1 MRRGARPATIRRMR
15 RVLVP
20 ALALVLFLLAAA
32 TAAAHPTLVTTS
44 PLAGTKVDVGPAAV
58 QLSFS
63 EPVELA
69 GENTGDVFDESGQSA
84 ARGPAEQGK
93 DKREVEIPLR
103 PGLPDGTY
111 TVRYSVIGADSHVV
125 GGVFVFGIGDGDL
138 KDPYLAGIA
147 SGPSETGPWGTSSR
161 FLELVGLGGLIG
173 LIAFRWLVWAP
184 ALRGPLARASQ
195 GERDAVTTWGRDAFW
210 VGFGVLAVGAMV
222 AEGYL
227 LVVQSASVLGTTVW
241 GAIGDATGISQVL
254 GGTHFGE
261 LVQLRGALLFGL
273 FALGAALFI
282 REYGSSTQ
290 PRAATLEGPKWSA
303 LLMGALLLSVLGGI
317 AAQGHAN
324 VSDVAWLQ
332 IGTQLVHLVSVAVWV
347 VGLAMIALI
356 HFRLPR
362 IAPERGSALAA
373 RVLARYS
380 KVALV
385 AVALAVT
392 TGVIRSL
399 AEMDDPRELW
409 DTSYGQSILIKVALL
424 IPVGALALYNRK
436 VIVALRPVRHPNAA
450 TVRLVRRLAG
460 AELALSLV
468 IVVVASILVAQVPGA
483 SG

>member
-1 MRRGARPATIRRMR
+1 MRRA
-15 RVLVP
+15 LVP

-32 TAAAHPTLVTTS
+32 TAAAHPTLATTD
-44 PLAGTKVDVGPAAV
+44 PLADTKLDAAPAAV
-58 QLSFS
+58 QLTFS

-69 GENTGDVFDESGQSA
+69 GDNSGDVFDESGASA
-84 ARGPAEQGK
+84 ARGPAAQGE

-103 PGLPDGTY
+103 PGLADGTY

-125 GGVFVFGIGDGDL
+125 GGVFVFGIGDGEL

-184 ALRGPLARASQ
+184 ALRGPLAKASQ
-195 GERDAVTTWGRDAFW
+195 GERDAVTAWGRDTFW

-227 LVVQSASVLGTTVW
+227 LVVQSASILGTTVW

-254 GGTHFGE
+254 GGTYFGS

-282 REYGSSTQ
+282 REYGSSSQ
-290 PRAATLEGPKWSA
+290 PREATLEGPRWSA
-303 LLMGALLLSVLGGI
+303 VLMGALLASVLGGI

-324 VSDVAWLQ
+324 VADVAWLQ
-332 IGTQLVHLVSVAVWV
+332 IGTQLVHLVAVAVWI
-347 VGLAMIALI
+347 VGLAMIALV

-385 AVALAVT
+385 AVAVAVV

-399 AEMDDPRELW
+399 AELDDPTELW

-460 AELALSLV
+460 AELALSMV

-483 SG
+483 S

>member
-1 MRRGARPATIRRMR
+1 MRRA
-15 RVLVP
+15 LVP

-32 TAAAHPTLVTTS
+32 TAAAHPTLVTTD
-44 PLAGTKVDVGPAAV
+44 PLADTKLDAAPAAV
-58 QLSFS
+58 TLTFN

-69 GENTGDVFDESGQSA
+69 RQNGESGNVVDESGESA
-84 ARGPAEQGK
+84 NRGPAEQGT
-93 DKREVEIPLR
+93 DKRQVRIPLR

-125 GGVFVFGIGDGDL
+125 GGVYVFGIGDGAL
-138 KDPYLAGIA
+138 KDPYLAGI
-147 SGPSETGPWGTSSR
+147 STGPSETGPWGTSSR

-184 ALRGPLARASQ
+184 ALRRPLAKASEA
-195 GERDAVTTWGRDAFW
+195 ERDAVVTWGRDAFW

-254 GGTHFGE
+254 GSTRFGS

-282 REYGSSTQ
+282 REYGSSNQ
-290 PRAATLEGPKWSA
+290 PRAATLEGPRWSA
-303 LLMGALLLSVLGGI
+303 FLMGGLLLAVLGGI

-324 VSDVAWLQ
+324 VASVAWLQ
-332 IGTQLVHLVSVAVWV
+332 IGTQLVHLVAVAVWI

-356 HFRLPR
+356 HVRLPR
-362 IAPERGSALAA
+362 LAPDRGSALAA
-373 RVLARYS
+373 RVLARFS
-380 KVALV
+380 KVALIAVTV
-385 AVALAVT
+385 AVA

-399 AEMDDPRELW
+399 AEMSDPTELW
-409 DTSYGQSILIKVALL
+409 DTSYGQSVLIKVALL
-424 IPVGALALYNRK
+424 IPVGVLAMYNRK

-450 TVRLVRRLAG
+450 TVRLVRRLAS
-460 AELALSLV
+460 AELALSVV
-468 IVVVASILVAQVPGA
+468 IVVVASVLVAQVPGA
-483 SG
+483 S

>member
-1 MRRGARPATIRRMR
+1 MRRAPSL
-15 RVLVP
+15 VLAV
-20 ALALVLFLLAAA
+20 VLFLLAAA
-32 TAAAHPTLVTTS
+32 TATAHPTLVSTD
-44 PLAGTKVDVGPAAV
+44 PAADAKLDAAPAAV
-58 QLSFS
+58 TLTFS

-69 GENTGDVFDESGQSA
+69 RQDSGDVVDESGDSA
-84 ARGPAEQGK
+84 SRGPAAQGS
-93 DKREVEIPLR
+93 DQRVVRIPLR
-103 PGLPDGTY
+103 PGLADGTY

-125 GGVFVFGIGDGDL
+125 GGVFVFGVGDGEL
-138 KDPYLAGIA
+138 KEPYLAGIA

-184 ALRGPLARASQ
+184 ALRGPLARASAT
-195 GERDAVTTWGRDAFW
+195 EREAVTTWGRDAFW

-227 LVVQSASVLGTTVW
+227 LVVQSASVLGTSVW
-241 GAIGDATGISQVL
+241 GALGDATGISDVL
-254 GGTHFGE
+254 GNTRFGS

-282 REYGSSTQ
+282 REYGSTEH
-290 PRAATLEGPKWSA
+290 PREATLEGPRWSA
-303 LLMGALLLSVLGGI
+303 FLMGGLLLAVLGGI

-324 VSDVAWLQ
+324 VADVAWLQ
-332 IGTQLVHLVSVAVWV
+332 IGAQLVHIVSVAVWI
-347 VGLAMIALI
+347 VGLAMIGLV

-385 AVALAVT
+385 AVAVAIV

-409 DTSYGQSILIKVALL
+409 ETSYGQSVLIKVALL
-424 IPVGALALYNRK
+424 IPIGVLAMYNRK

-460 AELALSLV
+460 AELALSMV

-483 SG
+483 S